1 MRVGRPVKALPQPL
15 CDYCGARAVLAR
27 HGEHAYPYREDHGP
41 MWVCTAC
48 EAWIGVHARSTRN
61 VPLGRLANGALRDA
75 KSRLH
80 DALEPLVAAKM
91 RRDGVNAFEARGKA
105 IRWLADELRFE
116 IASPSLHLLSLE
128 QCEQAIAHIE
138 AFVAARRSGGTG
150 PRNGPEIDSD

>member
-15 CDYCGARAVLAR
+15 CDYCGARAALAR
-27 HGEHAYPYREDHGP
+27 HDDDAYPYREDHGP
-41 MWVCTAC
+41 VWICTAC

-80 DALEPLVAAKM
+80 DALEPLVAAKV

-105 IRWLADELRFE
+105 VRWLADELGFE
-116 IASPSLHLLSLE
+116 LASPSIHLMTLE
-128 QCEQAIAHIE
+128 QCEQAIRHVE
-138 AFVAARRSGGTG
+138 AFVAARRGGGKGAETD
-150 PRNGPEIDSD
+150 PV